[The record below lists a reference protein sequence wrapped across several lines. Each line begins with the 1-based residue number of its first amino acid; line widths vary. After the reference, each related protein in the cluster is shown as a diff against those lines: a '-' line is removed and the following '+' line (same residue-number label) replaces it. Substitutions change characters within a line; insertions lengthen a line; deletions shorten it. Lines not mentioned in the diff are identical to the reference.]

1 MRTMYNA
8 ACSCT
13 VPLRSTLA
21 FGKRFLSDA
30 GPARRVARRFA
41 PSCSPFRG
49 PLLSLRAAASQISR
63 GFSAGFSVRGLTG
76 SHAWS
81 HAGRRER
88 AIFGA
93 KHPPAGSPRRGP
105 RFCVHNVEPVELCD
119 PRIGISSSLHKV
131 TDRGGPRSLPPNAE
145 TSRRCAPRR
154 RRKCISIHTC
164 LDVT

>member
-13 VPLRSTLA
+13 GTLA
-21 FGKRFLSDA
+21 VDLGAWAWLLRFGNFVFFQTR
-30 GPARRVARRFA
+30 GRPAASRGDIS

-49 PLLSLRAAASQISR
+49 PLILMPRLLTRLLSRFLSAWPDRVPCRAPR
-63 GFSAGFSVRGLTG
+63 TG
-76 SHAWS
+76 D
-81 HAGRRER
+81 
-88 AIFGA
+88 FLGA

-145 TSRRCAPRR
+145 TSRRCAPQR
-154 RRKCISIHTC
+154 RRKCISIDFN
-164 LDVT
+164 LP